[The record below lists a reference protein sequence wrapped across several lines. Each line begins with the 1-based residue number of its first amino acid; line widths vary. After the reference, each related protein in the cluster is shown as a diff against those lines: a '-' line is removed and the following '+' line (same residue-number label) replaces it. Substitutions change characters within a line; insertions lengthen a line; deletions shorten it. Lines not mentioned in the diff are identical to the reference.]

1 MPGDLVIGAIFDIH
15 EAGPGPFMCGD
26 IKGSNGALYTEVFN
40 FALNRINSGAASVAL
55 DNFRLG
61 GKLHLHLQEKT
72 IYVFKD
78 LMQKFIF
85 FVCTFFSDVTS

>member
-72 IYVFKD
+72 IYVFLRFNAK
-78 LMQKFIF
+78 IHF
-85 FVCTFFSDVTS
+85 FCVYFFL